1 MEESKSNS
9 KEFLENLYDLEHFFH
24 FVAIMK
30 SLNDTEYTIKLID
43 NLIQLIIQKVGKV
56 AIKNTTITWIP
67 NNKSRQAVT
76 NIKNGT
82 LFRCIDKLIRT
93 TDSEMI
99 FEDNKIIV
107 EKRNDK
113 IYVDIEML

>member
-1 MEESKSNS
+1 M
-9 KEFLENLYDLEHFFH
+9 
-24 FVAIMK
+24 
-30 SLNDTEYTIKLID
+30 EYTIKLI
-43 NLIQLIIQKVGKV
+43 NYLIQLIIQKEGKD
-56 AIKNTTITWIP
+56 AIKDTTITWIP

-82 LFRCIDKLIRT
+82 FFMCIEKLMT
-93 TDSEMI
+93 STYNEMI